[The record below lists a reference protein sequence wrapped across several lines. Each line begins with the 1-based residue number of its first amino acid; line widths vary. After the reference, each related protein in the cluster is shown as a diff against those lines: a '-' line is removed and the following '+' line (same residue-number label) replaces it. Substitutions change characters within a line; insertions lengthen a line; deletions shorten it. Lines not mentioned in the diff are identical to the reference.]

1 MEDKMNLT
9 KKQKLSW
16 VEAHIGKELY
26 KDLNNN
32 FENSD
37 DENINEFSSESEQD
51 EIILADINETEEEED
66 DDVSLTVDVTP
77 QIIMRHGR
85 RTRNTRTT
93 IFADFAT

>member
-51 EIILADINETEEEED
+51 EIILADINETEEED

-77 QIIMRHGR
+77 QIITRHGR

-93 IFADFAT
+93 IFADFST